1 MFQFRDG
8 AMMRLGT
15 ILVLILAG
23 QTWAQSSRDSYRVPY
38 QAWRQAAP
46 ALEQDASA
54 PGPAFAGQAQTA
66 AQAGQ
71 AFFNAREVYFTTA
84 QPGRAE
90 QIKWT
95 GTPLEHGDTA
105 LSTPPEIQQL
115 LAVAA
120 AKVATNIGRLADDK
134 DPAIRQVRQAMERE
148 RAALRSL
155 TETLSLRSASVD
167 ELAGLTNTAESQRA
181 AVSQAQ
187 SAGGARRAQLA
198 AHIQGE
204 AKGWTEYYKNLAESA
219 TSGRISGTGGAAG
232 TSAPGTSAIG
242 VGGPN
247 PAAPAKAAP
256 ASTTGLLAMSRY
268 TGEWM
273 FASKG
278 LFYGPQPEMVG
289 LVVQESNGRVIGTLD
304 ARFAAAGNA
313 VDPTLKLEFQGA
325 VQQSRNQTFPLRTS
339 DGTVGSIELLPG
351 SAFNLLEVTI
361 RTDPQ
366 AGKITSANFVLVKR

>member
-1 MFQFRDG
+1 
-8 AMMRLGT
+8 MRYGT
-15 ILVLILAG
+15 MLLAVVASHFAS
-23 QTWAQSSRDSYRVPY
+23 QAWAQASRESYRVPY

-54 PGPAFAGQAQTA
+54 PSPTFAEQVKSA

-71 AFFNAREVYFTTA
+71 VFFSAREAYFTTA
-84 QPGRAE
+84 LPGKSE
-90 QIKWT
+90 QVKWA

-148 RAALRSL
+148 RVALRAL
-155 TETLSLRSASVD
+155 IETLGARGTSMD
-167 ELAGLTNTAESQRA
+167 ELLDLTNAAESQRA

-187 SAGGARRAQLA
+187 SAAGARRAQLA
-198 AHIQGE
+198 VHIQSE
-204 AKGWTEYYKNLAESA
+204 AKGWAEYYKNLAESA
-219 TSGRISGTGGAAG
+219 ASGRISGTGAAG
-232 TSAPGTSAIG
+232 TSAPSTSAIG

-247 PAAPAKAAP
+247 PPAPAKAAP
-256 ASTTGLLAMSRY
+256 PSTTGLLAMSRY

-289 LVVQESNGRVIGTLD
+289 LAVQENNGRIIGTLD